1 MMSSSDRELSAQDKG
16 KRNAKK
22 VRDWLDT
29 KPVVPIY
36 QGKVNKTAICKMH
49 GIPKSTIATNQALQ
63 ELFAIDGPIEKMVA
77 QQKHCANEVEEPT
90 PSEEAFVDTPNV
102 AYVEVS
108 GQVEELKRKLNS
120 IQLDLASEEFLIATG
135 RYIPKLYDDS
145 GSS

>member
-1 MMSSSDRELSAQDKG
+1 MSNSEKVLSAQDKG
-16 KRNAKK
+16 KQNAKK

-63 ELFAIDGPIEKMVA
+63 ELFAIDGPIEKVVA
-77 QQKHCANEVEEPT
+77 QQKHCAKEVEEPT
-90 PSEEAFVDTPNV
+90 PSEKSFVETSKV
-102 AYVEVS
+102 SSVEVS